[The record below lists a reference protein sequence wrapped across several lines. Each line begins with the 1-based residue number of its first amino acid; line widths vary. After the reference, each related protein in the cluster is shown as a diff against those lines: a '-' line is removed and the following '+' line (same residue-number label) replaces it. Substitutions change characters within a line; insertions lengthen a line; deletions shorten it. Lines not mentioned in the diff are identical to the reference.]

1 MNRIQI
7 DAPCKVNLSLDI
19 VGKLPNG
26 YHETDM
32 VMQTVSLC
40 DTIFLQLQ
48 SGSGQI
54 QMSCRFEPDN
64 GNALSCGEDNIAVRC
79 ARAFFRE
86 SGCAMEGHDLSIQLV
101 KRIPMMAGLGG
112 GSADGAA
119 VLSGLNLL
127 TGTNLPLEQLEK
139 IALPCGADIPFCLR
153 GGTLRG
159 VLNNLDYLE
168 QLGVNCLYLNPIFV
182 AGAYHKYDTL
192 DYFHVDPALGTDDD
206 LRAYFEDTYYD
217 FDYVLSSLS
226 YKEDTELTGEEG
238 ESSEMTE
245 EEANARREL
254 FEGYAEKINAGEM
267 TMEEA
272 AEDFASVISSED
284 EELTHQLIDGA
295 YIDSYFPDDVRA
307 ALDEM
312 ADGEV
317 RTLEVSTLS
326 DGILLLQKNAI
337 SDAYD
342 TFLETESNRD
352 TLLVGLKS
360 DEFAASVESGCDAL
374 EGVTFNDEAIS
385 TYKVSEFYTFTPSSS
400 SSAS

>member
-1 MNRIQI
+1 MKMKLMSKLTALALAVVLAFGAASCSTADQSWSAEKDGDRLPVGVYVYNLYAAINAAGQQEGVDSSVSLLDQQI
-7 DAPCKVNLSLDI
+7 DGQSAEDWIRAEALRYTKEIYYLRDQLDALGIPLTEDEQAQAESLAASAWGYIPDSVKKYVAQDSFVI
-19 VGKLPNG
+19 AYGETSVMYSKLFDAI
-26 YHETDM
+26 Y
-32 VMQTVSLC
+32 
-40 DTIFLQLQ
+40 
-48 SGSGQI
+48 
-54 QMSCRFEPDN
+54 
-64 GNALSCGEDNIAVRC
+64 GE
-79 ARAFFRE
+79 
-86 SGCAMEGHDLSIQLV
+86 
-101 KRIPMMAGLGG
+101 G
-112 GSADGAA
+112 GSNE
-119 VLSGLNLL
+119 V
-127 TGTNLPLEQLEK
+127 P
-139 IALPCGADIPFCLR
+139 
-153 GGTLRG
+153 
-159 VLNNLDYLE
+159 
-168 QLGVNCLYLNPIFV
+168 
-182 AGAYHKYDTL
+182 
-192 DYFHVDPALGTDDD
+192 DDD

-245 EEANARREL
+245 EEASARREL

-295 YIDSYFPDDVRA
+295 YIDSYFPDGVRA

-326 DGILLLQKNAI
+326 DGILLLQKNAL

-352 TLLVGLKS
+352 TLLIGLKS

>member
-1 MNRIQI
+1 MKKYVAQDSFVIAYGETSVMYSKLF
-7 DAPCKVNLSLDI
+7 DAI
-19 VGKLPNG
+19 
-26 YHETDM
+26 Y
-32 VMQTVSLC
+32 
-40 DTIFLQLQ
+40 
-48 SGSGQI
+48 
-54 QMSCRFEPDN
+54 
-64 GNALSCGEDNIAVRC
+64 GE
-79 ARAFFRE
+79 
-86 SGCAMEGHDLSIQLV
+86 
-101 KRIPMMAGLGG
+101 G
-112 GSADGAA
+112 GSNE
-119 VLSGLNLL
+119 V
-127 TGTNLPLEQLEK
+127 P
-139 IALPCGADIPFCLR
+139 
-153 GGTLRG
+153 
-159 VLNNLDYLE
+159 
-168 QLGVNCLYLNPIFV
+168 
-182 AGAYHKYDTL
+182 
-192 DYFHVDPALGTDDD
+192 DDD

-245 EEANARREL
+245 EEASARREL

-295 YIDSYFPDDVRA
+295 YIDSYFPDGVRA

>member
-26 YHETDM
+26 YHEMDT

-86 SGCAMEGHDLSIQLV
+86 SGCALQGHDLSIQLV

-127 TGTNLPLEQLEK
+127 TGANLPLEQLEK

-153 GGTLRG
+153 GGTLRARG
-159 VLNNLDYLE
+159 IGE
-168 QLGVNCLYLNPIFV
+168 QFSPLPPMPDCPILIIKPRFGISTGAAFARCDSQPYRHAEV
-182 AGAYHKYDTL
+182 EKMIQALQTESVAQIAGAL
-192 DYFHVDPALGTDDD
+192 QNV
-206 LRAYFEDTYYD
+206 FE
-217 FDYVLSSLS
+217 
-226 YKEDTELTGEEG
+226 ELC
-238 ESSEMTE
+238 SE
-245 EEANARREL
+245 EESRQLAAARE
-254 FEGYAEKINAGEM
+254 
-267 TMEEA
+267 
-272 AEDFASVISSED
+272 
-284 EELTHQLIDGA
+284 
-295 YIDSYFPDDVRA
+295 
-307 ALDEM
+307 
-312 ADGEV
+312 
-317 RTLEVSTLS
+317 
-326 DGILLLQKNAI
+326 LLLQHQAAGVLL
-337 SDAYD
+337 SGSGSVLFGLFEEED
-342 TFLETESNRD
+342 TARTALHALQNHP
-352 TLLVGLKS
+352 
-360 DEFAASVESGCDAL
+360 AL
-374 EGVTFNDEAIS
+374 EGAFLCRPVAQGA
-385 TYKVSEFYTFTPSSS
+385 YR
-400 SSAS
+400 SAGQV